1 MRDRQKITIR
11 PYIGGIRRRLMLFG
25 LILLGTALVLSTF
38 AGSSYTR
45 KQIYESTAALQTEIA
60 SATARHIHHFMT
72 RKVERLR
79 DAGVFMTRYPIGSED
94 QRLIGLLLLKND
106 PAFRQIS
113 ILDSQGMERLKFS
126 EILAFL
132 PSDLQNRSGETAYSK
147 AIQGEVYVGPV
158 RTSDRAEPYIVIAMP
173 LMETPRKTIGV
184 LIAHVNLRF
193 LWEVIAGSRFRR
205 GGYAY
210 LIDENGEVLAHQ
222 DPSLVLKRLNLRE
235 LAKVQRFLANRASDP
250 APAEL
255 GAGINGAQVLSTYAE
270 VPDLRWAVIVE
281 QPAVEALA
289 DLEQLHRYSIL
300 LIGTG
305 LLVGSGIIVWLSRKI
320 SRPIQELR
328 QAVRT
333 IRGGN
338 LEHRAEITTGD
349 EVEDLAQE
357 FNDMTEALQTSY
369 ARSTMRF
376 ITARK
381 TP

>member
-11 PYIGGIRRRLMLFG
+11 PYVGGIRRRLMLFG
-25 LILLGTALVLSTF
+25 LILLGTVLVLSTF

-60 SATARHIHHFMT
+60 SASARQIHHFVT

-94 QRLIGLLLLKND
+94 QRLMGLLLLKND
-106 PAFRQIS
+106 PAFKQIS
-113 ILDSQGMERLKFS
+113 ILDSQRMERLKSS
-126 EILAFL
+126 EILVFL
-132 PSDLQNRSGETAYSK
+132 PSDLQNRSGETAYTK

-184 LIAHVNLRF
+184 LTAHVNLRF

-210 LIDENGEVLAHQ
+210 VIDENGELLAHQ
-222 DPSLVLKRLNLRE
+222 DPSLVLGRLNPRKL
-235 LAKVQRFLANRASDP
+235 LKVQRFLANRASDP

-281 QPAVEALA
+281 QPAAEALA
-289 DLEQLHRYSIL
+289 DLE
-300 LIGTG
+300 
-305 LLVGSGIIVWLSRKI
+305 
-320 SRPIQELR
+320 
-328 QAVRT
+328 
-333 IRGGN
+333 
-338 LEHRAEITTGD
+338 
-349 EVEDLAQE
+349 
-357 FNDMTEALQTSY
+357 
-369 ARSTMRF
+369 
-376 ITARK
+376 
-381 TP
+381 